1 MTPYHPLTST
11 GTPPDDAAM
20 IWPWPH
26 NWGSQVVRRPEWSTV
41 VMTSATG
48 GEQRQ
53 ALREYPR
60 EQVTYEHLLE
70 GSDSATAFALLRTW
84 KGRGWLVPDWTEAT
98 KITAPAGAV
107 LSLARD
113 SVGAGLALLGTE
125 VVTLLDA
132 EGTLEVAPSGSWPAG
147 TTVVPLRPASLD
159 ADQTVSHVTGTV
171 SRISPTF
178 LFEDVRP
185 LDETVLTRITQPV
198 SVVEVRGGVTLV
210 PGQYGEAVKAVG
222 VTLTRPSHFRI
233 EPNHTL
239 EFWIQ
244 WPHPGARYENVI
256 RATQSSTY
264 IDANIQD
271 GSLSLQWLHP
281 FSAMGLREGKWA
293 HIAVTRDDNWVLRFF
308 VDGYL
313 KETHTDVYQTVDS
326 DMGALEL
333 FTASPPGR
341 TAFSGALDDVRMTHA
356 CRYAS
361 NFTPSPCVVG
371 EGDPYW
377 SDVAFLMNGEVGRWG
392 VDPSGAPTQDARAHM
407 LPRAHN
413 FSSPGSTQVSRELDE
428 LDPGVGLRHTRP
440 RRDTSTSQWVYDA
453 LLESDV
459 DIWAFRALLQRHRGS
474 AIGMYA
480 SPPGADLE
488 VTEIVDGLATVPGSQ
503 FWGSL
508 PPAIDLLTP
517 RGWECRKVAS
527 VSPAGVQLLN
537 TGVQALPG
545 EVATARSVHRVRLL
559 GDAVEIRYL
568 TPGVAEV
575 SLPVAST
582 PDLFDAGGGGG
593 GGAVN
598 GGWTEV
604 AVPPPPPP
612 AGQVVLLIRGAS
624 WPLVDESASAR
635 SIAVAGTVDT
645 YAGGSPELFGS
656 TTAIRGIYFS
666 TPSITA
672 AASADV
678 VVSGDFC
685 AEIFARRSYNSPT
698 SLMRLFEFG
707 NLTFATLNSSSGAL
721 IVLNGSTILAHATG
735 TVFVN
740 TWNHLAYSR
749 KSGVISVYV
758 NGVRVLQYDYPADV
772 VMTNVVIGRTSGQTE
787 SIVEYMKFAR
797 ITNGISVYDG
807 ASFPPL
813 TSGY

>member
-1 MTPYHPLTST
+1 MTPYHPLTDT
-11 GTPPDDAAM
+11 GTPPEDAAM

-26 NWGSQVVRRPEWSTV
+26 NWASPVTRRPEWVTG
-41 VMTSATG
+41 VMKSATG
-48 GEQRQ
+48 AEQRQ

-70 GSDSATAFALLRTW
+70 GSDSATAFALLREW
-84 KGRGWLVPDWTEAT
+84 KGRDWLVPDWTEAT
-98 KITAPAGAV
+98 KTAAPAGAV
-107 LSLARD
+107 LSLGRY
-113 SVGAGLALLGTE
+113 SVPAGLALLGTE

-147 TTVVPLRPASLD
+147 TTLVPLRPASLD

-178 LFEDVRP
+178 LFGDVRP
-185 LDETVLTRITQPV
+185 VDETVLTRITQPA
-198 SVVEVRGGVTLV
+198 SVVEVLGGVTLV
-210 PGQYGEAVKAVG
+210 PGRYGEAVKAVG

-233 EPNHTL
+233 DKGHTL

-256 RATQSSTY
+256 RATQSGSY

-281 FSAMGLREGKWA
+281 FSTTTVSAGKWT

-313 KETHTDVYQTVDS
+313 KETHTDAHQTVDS

-333 FTASPPGR
+333 FTASLPGR

-356 CRYAS
+356 CRYTS
-361 NFTPSPCVVG
+361 DFTPSPCVIG

-377 SDVAFLMNGEVGRWG
+377 SDVAFLVNGEVSRWG
-392 VDPSGAPTQDARAHM
+392 VDPSGAPTLDARAHM
-407 LPRAHN
+407 LPRSHN
-413 FSSPGSTQVSRELDE
+413 YASPGSTQVSRELDE

-440 RRDTSTSQWVYDA
+440 RHDISTSQWSYDA
-453 LLESDV
+453 LLESDR
-459 DIWAFRALLQRHRGS
+459 DILAFRALLQQHRGS

-488 VTEIVDGLATVPGSQ
+488 VVEIVDGLATVPGSQ
-503 FWGSL
+503 FWGSA

-527 VSPAGVQLLN
+527 VSPAGVQLTN

-545 EVATARSVHRVRLL
+545 EVVTARLVHRVRLL

-575 SLPVAST
+575 SLPVVS
-582 PDLFDAGGGGG
+582 
-593 GGAVN
+593 V
-598 GGWTEV
+598 
-604 AVPPPPPP
+604 VPPPAP
-612 AGQVVLLIRGAS
+612 AGQVVLLVRGES
-624 WPLVDESASAR
+624 WPLTDASPLNRTVSVTGIVDALAGASPA
-635 SIAVAGTVDT
+635 
-645 YAGGSPELFGS
+645 LFGS
-656 TTAIRGIYFS
+656 GTSVRALMFSPAPFATATASTT
-666 TPSITA
+666 ITA
-672 AASADV
+672 A
-678 VVSGDFC
+678 GDFC
-685 AEIFARRSYNSPT
+685 AECFVRIPSAGTGSGNVRVFTFGALSFRLRDVAGSVSIYDGTTLLANVDGVV
-698 SLMRLFEFG
+698 SL
-707 NLTFATLNSSSGAL
+707 ATWYHVAVTRSSGT
-721 IVLNGSTILAHATG
+721 IYIYLNGAM
-735 TVFVN
+735 
-740 TWNHLAYSR
+740 
-749 KSGVISVYV
+749 
-758 NGVRVLQYDYPADV
+758 VLQYAYSASIN
-772 VMTNVVIGRTSGQTE
+772 MTSVLIFRALAYFSE
-787 SIVEYMKFAR
+787 SVGAYFKYAR
-797 ITNGISVYDG
+797 ITVGDSVYDG
-807 ASFPPL
+807 TSFPPL